1 MTMNIHPDHPER
13 LAGLAA
19 QFADA
24 YQSNAPFPNMV
35 VDDFFNPEFLR
46 EVAAEFPDLASKEA
60 QEFNNPKEIKWA
72 SKGEKTFGPQTRK
85 LMHFLNSEPFL
96 EFIQVVSGIKEKL
109 IGDPYFV
116 GGGQHEI
123 RPGGVLK
130 VHADFN
136 GYPAFNLS
144 RRLNVLVYLNE
155 DWDDSYGGHLEFW
168 DENMKE
174 QKAAILPIFNRLAM
188 FSTTDFSYHGH
199 PNPLTCP
206 SDRRRRSLAL
216 YYYSYGRPKSEL
228 NPAIV
233 SNTTQYVSRGALDRK
248 AFFTLSKAN
257 LIDMAKLLTPPILWK
272 LFRSLR

>member
-1 MTMNIHPDHPER
+1 MSLNIHPDHPER
-13 LAGLAA
+13 LNGLAA

-35 VDDFFNPEFLR
+35 VDDFFDPEFLR

-96 EFIQVVSGIKEKL
+96 EFIQVVSGIQEKL

-155 DWDDSYGGHLEFW
+155 DWDESYGGHLEFW
-168 DENMKE
+168 DESMKE

-206 SDRRRRSLAL
+206 PDRRRRSLAL
-216 YYYSYGRPKSEL
+216 YYYSFGRPKSEL

-233 SNTTQYVSRGALDRK
+233 SNTTQYVSRGASDRK
-248 AFFTLSKAN
+248 AFFSISKAN

>member
-1 MTMNIHPDHPER
+1 MTMNIHPDYPER
-13 LAGLAA
+13 LAGLAV

-35 VDDFFNPEFLR
+35 VDDFFDPEFLR

-96 EFIQVVSGIKEKL
+96 EFIQVVSGIEEKL

-144 RRLNVLVYLNE
+144 RRLNVLVYLNQ

-206 SDRRRRSLAL
+206 RERRRRSLAL

>member
-1 MTMNIHPDHPER
+1 MSLNIHPDHPER
-13 LAGLAA
+13 LNGLAA

-35 VDDFFNPEFLR
+35 VDDFFDPEFLR

-96 EFIQVVSGIKEKL
+96 EFIQVVSGIQEKL

-206 SDRRRRSLAL
+206 PDRRRRSLAL
-216 YYYSYGRPKSEL
+216 YYYSFGRPKSEL

-233 SNTTQYVSRGALDRK
+233 SNTTQYVSRGASDRK
-248 AFFTLSKAN
+248 AFFSISKAN

>member
-1 MTMNIHPDHPER
+1 MTLNIHPDHPER
-13 LAGLAA
+13 LDGLAA
-19 QFADA
+19 QLANA
-24 YQSNAPFPNMV
+24 YQSNDPFPNMV
-35 VDDFFNPEFLR
+35 VDDFFDLDFLR
-46 EVAAEFPDLASKEA
+46 EVASEFPDLSASDA

-96 EFIQVVSGIKEKL
+96 AFIQEVSGIKEKL

-136 GYPAFNLS
+136 SYPSFNLS

-155 DWDDSYGGHLEFW
+155 DWEESYGGHLELW
-168 DENMKE
+168 NESMSECNVS
-174 QKAAILPIFNRLAM
+174 ILPVFNRLAM
-188 FSTTDFSYHGH
+188 FSTTDYSYHGH

-206 SDRRRRSLAL
+206 PDRRRRSLAL

-228 NPAIV
+228 NAAIV
-233 SNTTQYVSRGALDRK
+233 SNTTQYVSRGASDRK
-248 AFFTLSKAN
+248 AFLSFSKAN

>member
-1 MTMNIHPDHPER
+1 MSLNIHPDHPER
-13 LAGLAA
+13 LNGLAA

-35 VDDFFNPEFLR
+35 VDDFFDPEFLR
-46 EVAAEFPDLASKEA
+46 LVAAEFPDLASKEA

-96 EFIQVVSGIKEKL
+96 EFIQVVSGIQEKL

-155 DWDDSYGGHLEFW
+155 DWDESYGGHLEFW
-168 DENMKE
+168 DESMKE

-206 SDRRRRSLAL
+206 PDRRRRSLAL
-216 YYYSYGRPKSEL
+216 YYYSFGRPKSEL

-233 SNTTQYVSRGALDRK
+233 SNTTQYVSRGASDRK
-248 AFFTLSKAN
+248 AFLSLSKAN

>member
-1 MTMNIHPDHPER
+1 MSLNIHPDHPER
-13 LAGLAA
+13 LNGLAA

-24 YQSNAPFPNMV
+24 YQSNVPFPNMV
-35 VDDFFNPEFLR
+35 VDDFFDPEFLR
-46 EVAAEFPDLASKEA
+46 LVAAEFPDLASKEA

-96 EFIQVVSGIKEKL
+96 EFIQVVSGIQEKL
-109 IGDPYFV
+109 IGDPYFL

-155 DWDDSYGGHLEFW
+155 DWEDSYGGHLEFW

-206 SDRRRRSLAL
+206 PDRRRRSLAL

-233 SNTTQYVSRGALDRK
+233 SNTTQYVSRGASDRK
-248 AFFTLSKAN
+248 AFFSLSKAN

>member
-1 MTMNIHPDHPER
+1 MSLNIHPDHPER
-13 LAGLAA
+13 LNGLAA
-19 QFADA
+19 QFAEA

-35 VDDFFNPEFLR
+35 VDDFFDPKFLR
-46 EVAAEFPDLASKEA
+46 LVAAEFPDLASKEA

-96 EFIQVVSGIKEKL
+96 EFIQVVSGIQEKL

-155 DWDDSYGGHLEFW
+155 DWDESYGGHLEFW

-206 SDRRRRSLAL
+206 PDRRRRSLAL
-216 YYYSYGRPKSEL
+216 YYYSFGRPKSEL

-233 SNTTQYVSRGALDRK
+233 SNTTQYVSRGASDRK
-248 AFFTLSKAN
+248 AFFSLSKAN

>member
-1 MTMNIHPDHPER
+1 MTMNIHPDYPER
-13 LAGLAA
+13 LAGLAV

-35 VDDFFNPEFLR
+35 VDDFFDPEFLR
-46 EVAAEFPDLASKEA
+46 EVAAEFPDLALKEA

-96 EFIQVVSGIKEKL
+96 EFIQVVSGIEEKL

-206 SDRRRRSLAL
+206 RERRRRSLAL

>member
-1 MTMNIHPDHPER
+1 MTMNIHPDYPER
-13 LAGLAA
+13 LAGLAV

-35 VDDFFNPEFLR
+35 VDDFFDPEFLR

-96 EFIQVVSGIKEKL
+96 EFIQVVSGIEEKL

-206 SDRRRRSLAL
+206 RERRRRSLAL

>member
-1 MTMNIHPDHPER
+1 
-13 LAGLAA
+13 
-19 QFADA
+19 
-24 YQSNAPFPNMV
+24 
-35 VDDFFNPEFLR
+35 VDDFFDPEFLR
-46 EVAAEFPDLASKEA
+46 EVAAEFPDLALKEA

-96 EFIQVVSGIKEKL
+96 EFIQVVSGIEEKL

-206 SDRRRRSLAL
+206 PERRRRSLAL